1 MDRTTKPAD
10 AGASA
15 AASMNGATPPAE
27 TLESLPSVL
36 RSVLAALYE
45 HDAAPLENRI
55 CSNCSVVT
63 ESGEAIHGRD
73 GLLAYLARFDSD
85 LLLRLGESAFRLLE
99 PNAADRSA
107 VTQAAI
113 AGSYR
118 LYTATD
124 TPFIF
129 SAECHA
135 TALFQHSAA
144 GSWQVRHLHFSRK
157 ESRQVDDG
165 LFPIE
170 TSRATYDYVR
180 RILRTARKTGL
191 LPSRIVMKDGTQ
203 LHYLDPH
210 GILYVEA
217 LGKRCVVHQVDGA
230 LPLNTLLSEA
240 ESQLPGTFVRTH
252 RSYLVNVEHVAS
264 IERCRITLSDGTKLP
279 IPKQRFDQVRCELE
293 LRVADS

>member
-1 MDRTTKPAD
+1 M
-10 AGASA
+10 
-15 AASMNGATPPAE
+15 
-27 TLESLPSVL
+27 
-36 RSVLAALYE
+36 
-45 HDAAPLENRI
+45 NRI
-55 CSNCSVVT
+55 CPNFSVIT
-63 ESGEAIHGRD
+63 EGGESIQERD
-73 GLLAYLARFDSD
+73 GLLDYLARLGSD
-85 LLLRLGESAFRLLE
+85 PLLRLGESTFRLIE
-99 PNAADRSA
+99 PDVADESSIA
-107 VTQAAI
+107 QAAV

-118 LYTATD
+118 LYTATH

-129 SAECHA
+129 SSERYA
-135 TALFQHSAA
+135 TALFQYSAT
-144 GSWQVRHLHFSRK
+144 GSWQVRHLHFSHK
-157 ESRQVDDG
+157 DNQQVNDSQ
-165 LFPIE
+165 FPIE
-170 TSRATYDYVR
+170 TSCATYDYVR

-210 GILYVEA
+210 EILYVEA
-217 LGKRCVVHQVDGA
+217 LGKRCVVHQLDGT

-264 IERCRITLSDGTKLP
+264 IERCRLTLTDGTKLP

>member
-1 MDRTTKPAD
+1 MD
-10 AGASA
+10 
-15 AASMNGATPPAE
+15 
-27 TLESLPSVL
+27 
-36 RSVLAALYE
+36 
-45 HDAAPLENRI
+45 
-55 CSNCSVVT
+55 
-63 ESGEAIHGRD
+63 
-73 GLLAYLARFDSD
+73 
-85 LLLRLGESAFRLLE
+85 
-99 PNAADRSA
+99 
-107 VTQAAI
+107 
-113 AGSYR
+113 
-118 LYTATD
+118 
-124 TPFIF
+124 
-129 SAECHA
+129 
-135 TALFQHSAA
+135 
-144 GSWQVRHLHFSRK
+144 
-157 ESRQVDDG
+157 DD

-170 TSRATYDYVR
+170 TSRATYDCVR

-217 LGKRCVVHQVDGA
+217 LGKRCVVHQLDGT

-264 IERCRITLSDGTKLP
+264 IERCRITLTDGTKLP